1 MFNSINKKRYSY
13 NLIGDYMSIFFEN
26 DIIKTNLIYN
36 YNLMISN
43 INSLKKKYPFLKVG
57 KIGKSVLN
65 RLIPYIKIGIGK
77 KQVLY
82 QSAIHANEWITAL
95 LSMKFIE
102 NFGKAYSEDKN
113 IFGYRAKD
121 LFTDCSLYIIPMMNP
136 DGVDLVTGCFSEDEK
151 EYRNAK
157 IISDKYLKIPF
168 PRGWKA
174 NINGVDLNLQFP
186 AGWEK
191 SKKIKF
197 SQGFTSPSPRDY
209 VGKRPIFEPEA
220 IALYDFTNKKNFR
233 LTISFHSQGK
243 VIYWR
248 YLDYLPEKSL
258 EIAKEF
264 SKISGYEL
272 DDTPFVSSFAGYRD
286 WFIKKYNRPAFTVE
300 VGAGENPLPILQFND
315 IYSEIEG
322 IFVLGT
328 IL

>member
-1 MFNSINKKRYSY
+1 
-13 NLIGDYMSIFFEN
+13 MSIFFEN
-26 DIIKTNLIYN
+26 DIVKNNLIYN
-36 YNLMISN
+36 YNLMILN

-57 KIGKSVLN
+57 KIGKSMLN
-65 RLIPYIKIGIGK
+65 RPIPYIKIGIGK

-82 QSAIHANEWITAL
+82 QSSIHANEWITAL

-102 NFGKAYSEDKN
+102 NFGKAYSKDKN

-121 LFTDCSLYIIPMMNP
+121 LFADCSLYIIPMMNP
-136 DGVDLVTGCFSEDEK
+136 DGVDLVTGCIRKGEK
-151 EYRNAK
+151 EYRK
-157 IISDKYLKIPF
+157 PEMISKKYSNIPF
-168 PRGWKA
+168 PSGWKA

-191 SKKIKF
+191 ARKIKF
-197 SQGFTSPSPRDY
+197 SQGFTSPAPRDY
-209 VGKRPIFEPEA
+209 VGKEPLLEPEA
-220 IALYDFTNKKNFR
+220 IALYNFTNKNDFSS
-233 LTISFHSQGK
+233 TISFHSQGK

-264 SKISGYEL
+264 SNISGYEL
-272 DDTPFVSSFAGYRD
+272 DDTPFISSFAGYRD
-286 WFIKKYNRPAFTVE
+286 WFIKKHNRPAFTVE
-300 VGAGENPLPILQFND
+300 VGVGENPLPILQFND

-322 IFVLGT
+322 IFVLGM

>member
-1 MFNSINKKRYSY
+1 M
-13 NLIGDYMSIFFEN
+13 GIFFE
-26 DIIKTNLIYN
+26 DEVVKTNLIYN

-57 KIGKSVLN
+57 EIGKSVLN
-65 RLIPYIKIGIGK
+65 RPIPYIKIGIGK

-82 QSAIHANEWITAL
+82 QSSIHANEWITAL

-102 NFGKAYSEDKN
+102 NFSKAYSEDKN
-113 IFGYRAKD
+113 ILGYRARN
-121 LFTDCSLYIIPMMNP
+121 LFNDCSLYIIPMMNP
-136 DGVDLVTGCFSEDEK
+136 DGVDLVTGRFRKYEK
-151 EYRNAK
+151 EYRK
-157 IISDKYLKIPF
+157 TKMISKNYSNISF
-168 PRGWKA
+168 TSGWKA

-191 SKKIKF
+191 AKEIKF
-197 SQGFTSPSPRDY
+197 SQGFTSPAPRDY
-209 VGKRPIFEPEA
+209 VGKEPLLEPES
-220 IALYDFTNKKNFR
+220 IALYNFTNKNYFR

-258 EIAKEF
+258 EIAKQF

-272 DDTPFVSSFAGYRD
+272 DETPFISSFAGYRD

-300 VGAGENPLPILQFND
+300 VGVGENPLPILQFND
-315 IYSEIEG
+315 IYIDIEG
-322 IFVLGT
+322 IFVLGM